1 MDYIPG
7 SLKFFEK
14 FFVAGSKLKKV
25 NTTPGHIYITLVADV
40 GIDTDVLH
48 SQYINAI
55 TPLLP
60 IGQTITVSIEE
71 SIPR

>member
-1 MDYIPG
+1 MDYTPG

-25 NTTPGHIYITLVADV
+25 DTTLGHIHITLVADV
-40 GIDTDVLH
+40 GINIDVLH

-60 IGQTITVSIEE
+60 IGQNITVSVEE
-71 SIPR
+71 STPR